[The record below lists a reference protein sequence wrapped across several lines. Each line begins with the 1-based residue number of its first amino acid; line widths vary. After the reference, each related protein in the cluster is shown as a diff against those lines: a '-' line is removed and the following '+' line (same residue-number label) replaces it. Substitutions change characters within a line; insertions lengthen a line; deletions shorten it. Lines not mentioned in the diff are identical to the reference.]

1 MQAEHPEGM
10 QDSYGLLDDLLA
22 DSLIFLEGPIE
33 LLYLLYAAFP
43 GNNGSHSLLDGCTL
57 IFEVLN
63 LLREDWQ
70 ILRWGQTI
78 DAVEEDRAVVV
89 WDQETV
95 PGLQKLLF

>member
-1 MQAEHPEGM
+1 MQAEHPKGM
-10 QDSYGLLDDLLA
+10 QDSYGLLHHLLT
-22 DSLIFLEGPIE
+22 DPLIFLECPIE
-33 LLYLLYAAFP
+33 LLNLLNAAFP
-43 GNNGSHSLLDGCTL
+43 GNDGSHSLLDRCTL

-63 LLREDWQ
+63 LLRKDWQ